1 MASPRTSES
10 FRSSIGGCGLL
21 LITSFMLLLRCSAGD
36 YENTWNFY
44 YEQPCCGSG
53 QSSSNGIGL
62 NGQHHLRHHRDHVR
76 EFQCGKFYYR
86 TFYLDE
92 ERDALYVGAM
102 DRVFKLNLKNV
113 STTLCGR
120 DSIQL
125 DATSSDVRNCVSKGK
140 SEMFDCK
147 NHIRVIQP
155 MDSGNRLYI
164 CGTNAHNPKD
174 MVIYSNLTQLSR
186 SEYVPGIGLG
196 IAKCPYDPYD
206 NSTAIYV
213 EQGNPGDLPALYS
226 GTNAEFTKADTV
238 IFRTDLYN
246 MTTGKKVFNFK
257 RTLKYDSKWLDK
269 PNFVGSFDIGEHV
282 YFFFRETAVEYINC
296 GKAVY
301 SRVARVCKKDTGGK
315 NILNQNWATY
325 LKARLNCSISGEFP
339 FYFNEI
345 QDVYQLPSDKT
356 KFYATFTTS
365 TNGLVGSA
373 VCSFD
378 INEIHGAFAGKFKE
392 QASSNSAWLPV
403 LNSKIPEPRP
413 GTCVNDTSTL
423 PDSVLNFIRSHP
435 LMDRAVNHEHNNPV
449 YYKRDL
455 VFTKLVV
462 DKIKIEILSQE
473 YIVYYVGT
481 NAGRIYKIV
490 QYLRNGESRSK
501 LLDIFEIAQNEAI
514 QVMELSQKRQSLYV
528 ATDYRV
534 KQIDLA
540 MCNRRYDNCFRCVKD
555 PYCGWDKDTSTCKPY
570 EPGLLQ
576 DVGNETY
583 DICDTSVLKKKIIVT
598 YGQSV
603 HLGCFVKIPEIL
615 KDQTVTWY
623 HHSKEKGR
631 YEIKYNPTKYI
642 ETTERGLVV
651 ISVNEADGGR
661 YDCHLGGSLLCSYN
675 ITVDAHRCTPPN
687 KTNDYQ
693 KIYSDWCHEFEKY
706 KSAMKTWEKKQAQCS
721 RQNYSNQH
729 PNDVFSRTP
738 NV

>member
-1 MASPRTSES
+1 MAWPWCLVRA
-10 FRSSIGGCGLL
+10 GGQ
-21 LITSFMLLLRCSAGD
+21 
-36 YENTWNFY
+36 NFH
-44 YEQPCCGSG
+44 GTG
-53 QSSSNGIGL
+53 Q
-62 NGQHHLRHHRDHVR
+62 
-76 EFQCGKFYYR
+76 E
-86 TFYLDE
+86 
-92 ERDALYVGAM
+92 
-102 DRVFKLNLKNV
+102 
-113 STTLCGR
+113 
-120 DSIQL
+120 
-125 DATSSDVRNCVSKGK
+125 
-140 SEMFDCK
+140 
-147 NHIRVIQP
+147 
-155 MDSGNRLYI
+155 
-164 CGTNAHNPKD
+164 
-174 MVIYSNLTQLSR
+174 
-186 SEYVPGIGLG
+186 
-196 IAKCPYDPYD
+196 
-206 NSTAIYV
+206 
-213 EQGNPGDLPALYS
+213 
-226 GTNAEFTKADTV
+226 
-238 IFRTDLYN
+238 
-246 MTTGKKVFNFK
+246 
-257 RTLKYDSKWLDK
+257 

-325 LKARLNCSISGEFP
+325 LKARINCSISGEFP

-435 LMDRAVNHEHNNPV
+435 LMDKAVNHEHNNPV

-462 DKIKIEILSQE
+462 DNRLKNPTVNVACYRFPKWELKRLSLTATQQFNGLRAPSIVEEPFARVAKLSMQLQNCWIVCDIRFTSRIKIEILSQE
-473 YIVYYVGT
+473 YTVFYIGT

-490 QYLRNGESRSK
+490 QYLRNGESKSK

-514 QVMELSQKRQSLYV
+514 QVMELSQKRKSLYV
-528 ATDYRV
+528 ATDYRI

-729 PNDVFSRTP
+729 PNDVFARTP

>member
-1 MASPRTSES
+1 MKTMFKAGPV
-10 FRSSIGGCGLL
+10 SSLPTAVVGSVAVTLL
-21 LITSFMLLLRCSAGD
+21 CAVSLLAGVRCD

-44 YEQPCCGSG
+44 YEQPCCGGNS
-53 QSSSNGIGL
+53 

-86 TFYLDE
+86 TFHLDE
-92 ERDALYVGAM
+92 ERDSLYVGAM
-102 DRVFKLNLKNV
+102 DRVFRLNLKNV
-113 STTLCGR
+113 SMTSCER
-120 DSIQL
+120 DAIVL
-125 DATSSDVRNCVSKGK
+125 DPSSSDIRNCVSKGK

-155 MDSGNRLYI
+155 IDNGNRLYI

-174 MVIYSNLTQLSR
+174 VVIYSNLTHLSR
-186 SEYVPGIGLG
+186 SEFVPGIGLG
-196 IAKCPYDPYD
+196 IAKCPYDPLD

-213 EQGNPGDLPALYS
+213 QQGNPGDFPALYS

-269 PNFVGSFDIGEHV
+269 PNFVGTFDIGEYV

-301 SRVARVCKKDTGGK
+301 SRIARVCKKDTGGK

-325 LKARLNCSISGEFP
+325 LKARINCSISGEFP

-345 QDVYQLPSDKT
+345 QDVYQLPSDKS

-378 INEIHGAFAGKFKE
+378 IGEVHSAFAGKFKE
-392 QASSNSAWLPV
+392 QATSNSAWLPV
-403 LNSKIPEPRP
+403 LNSKIPDPRP

-449 YYKRDL
+449 FYKRDL

-462 DKIKIEILSQE
+462 DKIKIDILNQE
-473 YIVYYVGT
+473 YTVYYIGT

-490 QYLRNGESRSK
+490 HYLSNGESKSK

-514 QVMELSQKRQSLYV
+514 QVMEISQSRKSLYV
-528 ATDYRV
+528 ATDYRI
-534 KQIDLA
+534 KQVDLA
-540 MCNRRYDNCFRCVKD
+540 MCNRRYDSCYRCVKD

-570 EPGLLQ
+570 ELGLLQ

-603 HLGCFVKIPEIL
+603 HLGCFVKVPEIL
-615 KDQTVTWY
+615 KDQSVTWY

-687 KTNDYQ
+687 KSNDYQ

-721 RQNYSNQH
+721 SKQNYSNQH
-729 PNDVFSRTP
+729 PNDVFQRNP